1 MNKQIKILIKEI
13 TNARK
18 KNNMNWMNLL
28 KISIKYA
35 PDQSKK
41 ILKDINKHD
50 KKISQ
55 LLKKLQNNT
64 IQKWH

>member
-41 ILKDINKHD
+41 ILKEIKKKD
-50 KKISQ
+50 KKISKF
-55 LLKKLQNNT
+55 LKKIT
-64 IQKWH
+64 K